1 MSCASASPTA
11 RSTRCSGPVS
21 VGYDDIVSF
30 LHQGEEGKSASV
42 LRTIFDGAQS
52 EALITRWLAFED
64 KDATIVEKDAAVE
77 LLKLVET
84 RLGLPMPE
92 NTTVTET
99 RDKGRIP
106 DFPVTRSHPPAS
118 WPSAANSSI
127 CRTYRKTAG
136 EESRRRS
143 PVANRWMRP

>member
-1 MSCASASPTA
+1 MPTPTA
-11 RSTRCSGPVS
+11 GARRSKQR
-21 VGYDDIVSF
+21 
-30 LHQGEEGKSASV
+30 
-42 LRTIFDGAQS
+42 QS
-52 EALITRWLAFED
+52 LIEHLGSDAGNAVVQLADEAAYGR
-64 KDATIVEKDAAVE
+64 
-77 LLKLVET
+77 T
-84 RLGLPMPE
+84 RLAWHRKLFVNGMK
-92 NTTVTET
+92 
-99 RDKGRIP
+99 KGRIP